1 MWYAFSMTLS
11 ALLMAATQ
19 RLLAAGIPADEA
31 RVEARILALHAFGL
45 TREQLF
51 LRMNS
56 PVIGGQGEQG
66 DAFDALVT
74 RRASREPLAYITG
87 EREFYGLTFKVTP
100 AVLIPRPET
109 EHLVEAVPTPAPPL
123 LQGRGD
129 VRNERRGGFQR
140 RGGFCDLGTGSG
152 CLAVT
157 LAKLHPDTEVWATDL
172 SAAALEVARENA
184 ARHGVR
190 VHFRQGDLLAPLP
203 PELCFSVIVSNPPYI
218 ARTEAPTLAPEVKD
232 FEPSLALFDTDS
244 DGLGFYRRLA
254 TEAVPRLLP
263 GGRLLVEVGAG
274 QADAVAQLWR
284 QAGLEGVTIVPDL
297 AGIGRVVMGQSGS
310 CAPGK

>member
-1 MWYAFSMTLS
+1 
-11 ALLMAATQ
+11 MAATQ
-19 RLLAAGIPADEA
+19 RLVAAGIPADEA
-31 RVEARILALHAFGL
+31 RAEARILALHAFGL

-56 PVIGGQGEQG
+56 PIIGGQGVGQGDQG
-66 DAFDALVT
+66 DAFDALMV
-74 RRASREPLAYITG
+74 RRASREPLAYLTG

-109 EHLVEAVPTPAPPL
+109 EHLVENTPFPSEERTA
-123 LQGRGD
+123 
-129 VRNERRGGFQR
+129 RRGG
-140 RGGFCDLGTGSG
+140 RGRGRFLDLGTGSG

-172 SAAALEVARENA
+172 SATALEVARENA
-184 ARHGVR
+184 ARHGVT

-203 PELCFSVIVSNPPYI
+203 PELCFNVIVSNPPYI

-232 FEPSLALFDTDS
+232 FEPSLALFDTDD

-263 GGRLLVEVGAG
+263 GGHLLVEVGAG
-274 QADAVAQLWR
+274 QAEAVAQLWR

>member
-1 MWYAFSMTLS
+1 MHGAFRLWRTVWYAFSMTLS

-19 RLLAAGIPADEA
+19 RLVAAGIPADEVRA
-31 RVEARILALHAFGL
+31 EVRILALHAFGL

-51 LRMNS
+51 LHMNS
-56 PVIGGQGEQG
+56 PIIGGQGGEGSQG
-66 DAFDALVT
+66 NFDALIA
-74 RRASREPLAYITG
+74 RRASREPLAYIIG

-109 EHLVEAVPTPAPPL
+109 EHLVENIPFPSTA
-123 LQGRGD
+123 GRGH
-129 VRNERRGGFQR
+129 FL
-140 RGGFCDLGTGSG
+140 DLGTGSG

-172 SAAALEVARENA
+172 SVAALEVARENA
-184 ARHGVR
+184 ARHGVS

-203 PELCFSVIVSNPPYI
+203 PELCFAVIVSNPPYI
-218 ARTEAPTLAPEVKD
+218 AHTEAPSLAPEVMD
-232 FEPSLALFDTDS
+232 FEPSLALFGTDD